1 MLQRIGHLIRIYPI
15 EAKLFALLFHSMIQ
29 TLRLDLFEDN
39 IVLDDFFVFE
49 EDALDLVERLLV
61 DLEVL
66 GDGYFL
72 LLWKVFFDD

>member
-1 MLQRIGHLIRIYPI
+1 
-15 EAKLFALLFHSMIQ
+15 MIQ

-72 LLWKVFFDD
+72 LLWKVFFYD

>member
-15 EAKLFALLFHSMIQ
+15 LAKLLPLLLHPRIQ

-49 EDALDLVERLLV
+49 EDALDLVEGLLV

-72 LLWKVFFDD
+72 LLWKVFLYD

>member
-1 MLQRIGHLIRIYPI
+1 
-15 EAKLFALLFHSMIQ
+15 MIQ